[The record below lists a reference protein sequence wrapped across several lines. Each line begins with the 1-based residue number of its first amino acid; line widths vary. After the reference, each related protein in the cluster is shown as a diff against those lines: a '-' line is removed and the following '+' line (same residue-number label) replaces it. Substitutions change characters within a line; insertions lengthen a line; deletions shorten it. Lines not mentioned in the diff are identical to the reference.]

1 LSFRDEVRSWALD
14 QELMRRMHL
23 TMLKIRRFEAR
34 AVELFMAQAMAV

>member
-1 LSFRDEVRSWALD
+1 MITEAGMALD